1 MTEIVHDFRKPR
13 EVSYA
18 AGNDTMHI
26 PATGAAGWGDLMGD
40 ALSFALEADRRGC
53 LLKRCYAILYP
64 ENETFPRSL
73 WSSDDREL
81 AEAIEAE
88 LGMEVRS

>member
-1 MTEIVHDFRKPR
+1 MAEVTHDF
-13 EVSYA
+13 SS
-18 AGNDTMHI
+18 GNDTLSI

-40 ALSFALEADRRGC
+40 ALDFALEADRRGA
-53 LLKRCYAILYP
+53 LLARCYAVLYP
-64 ENETFPRSL
+64 ANETFPRSL